1 MFWYM
6 ESSGLGLLYDVGS
19 IRQLIFEA
27 LQMGFSITEDL
38 RHQVYE
44 ASFES
49 CVSREMINSFCHT
62 FREGSILLTI
72 CNVIAVS

>member
-38 RHQVYE
+38 RHQVLKQVLNR
-44 ASFES
+44 ASQE
-49 CVSREMINSFCHT
+49 R
-62 FREGSILLTI
+62 
-72 CNVIAVS
+72 